1 MKIKA
6 LGTIAF
12 LLMVLASLVYR
23 YPEAVGVVGDRAWP
37 DNVEIKAVYLVSP
50 GGGEIAQTDFDQHP
64 EVVVVQ
70 NLVALQRIIVGHKAA
85 IWIDKNALA
94 LVDLRWLRAE
104 PQKYYPVVLVGYNN
118 ALYAFRE
125 QLNIGSIKGPYI
137 DWSKYNLESGFSVW
151 KLLYDTDGTRQA
163 FMKGYQEQ
171 PAVSNILPITDSL
184 LAGRIPGVS

>member
-6 LGTIAF
+6 LTAIAF

-23 YPEAVGVVGDRAWP
+23 YPEAAGVVGDRAWP
-37 DNVEIKAVYLVSP
+37 DNVEIKAVYLVLP
-50 GGGEIAQTDFDQHP
+50 GGGEIAQTDLDQHP
-64 EVVVVQ
+64 EVVVVH
-70 NLVALQRIIVGHKAA
+70 NFSMLRRNIAGHKAA

-104 PQKYYPVVLVGYNN
+104 PQKYYPVALAGYNN
-118 ALYAFRE
+118 ALYVFRDM
-125 QLNIGSIKGPYI
+125 LNIGFIQGPRI
-137 DWSKYNLESGFSVW
+137 DWSKHSLEPGFSVW
-151 KLLYDTDGTRQA
+151 KLLYDADGTRQA